1 MYVRVEPDSLRQIYE
16 ESLGRTICD
25 RQWRRV
31 RHDLLAYQDTPQKRI
46 DIQDA
51 ARLRKLNPRSQITLQ
66 VVRRYQKYAD
76 CFLNLFCS
84 GDELLEGF
92 KRVFSKMPSI
102 NTIRRW
108 GHEIENPFG
117 YSQLYEPEDVRVWIA
132 KISSQTN
139 FPLATSPPKIK
150 F

>member
-1 MYVRVEPDSLRQIYE
+1 
-16 ESLGRTICD
+16 
-25 RQWRRV
+25 
-31 RHDLLAYQDTPQKRI
+31 
-46 DIQDA
+46 
-51 ARLRKLNPRSQITLQ
+51 
-66 VVRRYQKYAD
+66 
-76 CFLNLFCS
+76 
-84 GDELLEGF
+84 
-92 KRVFSKMPSI
+92 MPSI